1 MVKKWYRDDPH
12 SMRRFDYDLGPASL
26 VLDLGGYR
34 GQWSSDMFSMYG
46 CRIIVFEPV
55 REFAD
60 FIMKR
65 FKHNSSIV
73 VHPFGLG
80 DATRYETMGVCGTGS
95 SVFRASGRT
104 ERVRI
109 VDVADF
115 IHGECI
121 ERIDLMKVNIEGG
134 EYQLLERLIETGLIG
149 IVRDL
154 QIQFHRI
161 AKDSVRRMQEI
172 QNRLRVTHLPTY
184 QYRFVWENWTRNK
197 GALRP
202 TGSSTR
208 G

>member
-55 REFAD
+55 FEFAT
-60 FIMKR
+60 FIETR
-65 FKHNSSIV
+65 FKHNAKID

-80 DATRYETMGVCGTGS
+80 GRSRAESMGVCGTS
-95 SVFRASGRT
+95 SSLFAKSSHS

-109 VDVADF
+109 VDIAEFMRDEG
-115 IHGECI
+115 ID
-121 ERIDLMKVNIEGG
+121 RIDLMKVNIEGG
-134 EYQLLERLIETGLIG
+134 EYELLDRLIETGQIG

-161 AKDSVRRMQEI
+161 AKDSARRMQEI
-172 QNRLRVTHLPTY
+172 QDRLRVTHLPTY
-184 QYRFVWENWTRNK
+184 QYRFVWENWTRND
-197 GALRP
+197 GALGP
-202 TGSSTR
+202 TGSSAR